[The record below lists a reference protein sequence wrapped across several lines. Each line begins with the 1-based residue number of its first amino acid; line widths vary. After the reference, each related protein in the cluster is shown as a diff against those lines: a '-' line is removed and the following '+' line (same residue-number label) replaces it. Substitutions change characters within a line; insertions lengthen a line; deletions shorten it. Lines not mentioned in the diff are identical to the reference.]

1 MITIRQ
7 EEPRDIPAI
16 AEVNRAAFGG
26 EAEPRIVETVRASP
40 GFIPDLSLVAVKGGC
55 VVGHILFS
63 PICIRPEG
71 PDIPALCLAP
81 LAVLPGYQGRGI
93 GSRLVEEGLRRCG
106 ELGRGIVIVVGW
118 PSFYPRFGFT
128 RARAKGLEAP
138 FPVPDEA
145 FMVLE
150 LIPGAL
156 AGVNGMVCFP
166 PVLCP

>member
-1 MITIRQ
+1 MIEIRPEDLQ
-7 EEPRDIPAI
+7 DIPAI
-16 AEVNRAAFGG
+16 TELNRLAFGG
-26 EAEPRIVETVRASP
+26 ETEVRLIEAVRASP
-40 GFIPDLSLVAVKGGC
+40 VFIPELSLVAMEEGTL
-55 VVGHILFS
+55 VGYILFS
-63 PICIRPEG
+63 PVTIQGEG
-71 PDIPALCLAP
+71 TETPALCLAP
-81 LAVLPGYQGRGI
+81 VAVLPGCQKQGI

-106 ELGRGIVIVVGW
+106 ELGHSIVIVVGW

-145 FMVLE
+145 FMVRE

>member
-7 EEPRDIPAI
+7 EDPHDIPAI
-16 AEVNRAAFGG
+16 AEVNRVAFGG
-26 EAEPRIVETVRASP
+26 ETEANLVGVIRASP
-40 GFIPDLSLVAVKGGC
+40 GFLPGLSLVAMEDGRVI
-55 VVGHILFS
+55 GHILFS

-81 LAVLPGYQGRGI
+81 LAVLPEYQGRGI
-93 GSRLVEEGLRRCG
+93 GTRLVGEGLARCR
-106 ELGRGIVIVVGW
+106 ELGHAIVIVVGW

-128 RARAKGLEAP
+128 PARAKGLEAP

-145 FMVLE
+145 FRVLE
-150 LIPGAL
+150 LVPGAL
-156 AGVNGMVCFP
+156 AGVKGMVCFP